1 MMPPPRGADILAA
14 VVLAAVAGCG
24 STAGGRM
31 ARPQTVDLNWH
42 ENCGARADPI
52 PITTRRLV
60 VRPRSWVV
68 ELGFRN
74 ETHVALWVM
83 RPHFA
88 GSTYFGLAPYETVS
102 RHEVLARAERGQ
114 AKPAVLADRFSPSRP
129 SCSPRARCRKGDQA
143 APRRPRDDHTMATA
157 LGRDRLKSFLDL
169 LLESLDEPASGA
181 ELAGRA
187 YLSRF
192 DFQRLV
198 AAALGESPGAFRRRL
213 LLERAA

>member
-1 MMPPPRGADILAA
+1 
-14 VVLAAVAGCG
+14 
-24 STAGGRM
+24 
-31 ARPQTVDLNWH
+31 
-42 ENCGARADPI
+42 
-52 PITTRRLV
+52 
-60 VRPRSWVV
+60 
-68 ELGFRN
+68 
-74 ETHVALWVM
+74 
-83 RPHFA
+83 
-88 GSTYFGLAPYETVS
+88 
-102 RHEVLARAERGQ
+102 
-114 AKPAVLADRFSPSRP
+114 
-129 SCSPRARCRKGDQA
+129 
-143 APRRPRDDHTMATA
+143 MATA